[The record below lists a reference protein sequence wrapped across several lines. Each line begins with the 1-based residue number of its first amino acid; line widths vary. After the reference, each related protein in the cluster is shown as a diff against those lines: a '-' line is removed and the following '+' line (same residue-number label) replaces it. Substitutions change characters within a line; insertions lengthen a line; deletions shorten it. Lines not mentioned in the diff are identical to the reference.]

1 MDLIKQIPVAMKV
14 FAKGVEAFV
23 NDPLQVSYYFINC
36 TSVFLYV
43 RV

>member
-36 TSVFLYV
+36 TNVYLSIHV
-43 RV
+43 